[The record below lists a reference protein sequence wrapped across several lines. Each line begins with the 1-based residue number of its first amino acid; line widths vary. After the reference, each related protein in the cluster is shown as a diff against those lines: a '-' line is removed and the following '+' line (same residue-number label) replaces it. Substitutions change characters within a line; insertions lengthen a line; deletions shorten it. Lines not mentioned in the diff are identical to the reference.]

1 MEADKL
7 MREYYN
13 IKGNRYGKLVVVE
26 RLPTDGKGKS
36 ILWLC
41 KCDCGNE
48 TYVRANMLRIGH
60 TQSCGCLAKE
70 RLLESVKTHGMSKTR
85 VYNIWCQM
93 RYRCSVKTRPDY
105 KYYGG
110 RGIAVCEEWLEFE
123 AFYKWAKENGY
134 SDDLSIDRID
144 NSKGYSPENCR
155 WATVEEQRNNMR
167 SNRRFLVFGEILT
180 LTQIAKKYRVNIN
193 TLRYCLL
200 KRQHI
205 EKIIKE
211 KNRTK

>member
-1 MEADKL
+1 
-7 MREYYN
+7 MRKYYD

-26 RLPTDGKGKS
+26 RLPTDGKGQS

-48 TYVRANMLRIGH
+48 TYVRANMLRSGH
-60 TQSCGCLAKE
+60 TQSCGCLVKE
-70 RLLESVKTHGMSKTR
+70 RLIESVKTHGMSKTR
-85 VYNIWCQM
+85 VYNIWCLM

-110 RGIAVCEEWLEFE
+110 RGITVYEKWLAFEE
-123 AFYKWAKENGY
+123 FYKWAKENGY
-134 SDDLSIDRID
+134 SDELSIDRID

-167 SNRRFLVFGEILT
+167 SNRNFMVFGEILT
-180 LTQIAKKYRVNIN
+180 LTQITKKYRININ
-193 TLRYCLL
+193 TLRYRLL